1 MKKIMVKILGL
12 VVVSTLFVPSISAC
26 TNQEETSTCT
36 NEEETGW
43 KELASMPTARSM
55 FESEVIDGKIY
66 TTGGSWNSN
75 YIAPTEVYD
84 PSKNK
89 WKKLASMPTARV
101 AFQTAVIGHKIYVI
115 GGKNFDN
122 MELVSSTEVYDSSK
136 NKWTKLAPMPIA
148 LWDPDDFKTEV
159 VDGKIYVVGDIPD
172 GTCTAITEVYDPSS
186 NTWGVLTPM
195 TIPRSGFQTEV
206 IDGKIYAM
214 GGYSGVLI
222 SGYHRDSS
230 IDSISST
237 EVYDPSTNTWTA
249 LASMEKTRC
258 WFQSEVID
266 GKIYAI
272 GGLNVKVG
280 DSEGK
285 VLSSTEVYDPS
296 TNTWTTLTSMST
308 ARRSFQTEVVDDK
321 IYALG
326 GVSTYKLNLGNELL
340 STEVY
345 DPFTD
350 KWKGME
356 KMSKKGI
363 DFHTEVIN
371 KVIYAIS
378 GMNDTSMESYA
389 IPTNVTNR
397 E

>member
-1 MKKIMVKILGL
+1 MKKMMVKILGL

-26 TNQEETSTCT
+26 ANEEKTSTYT
-36 NEEETGW
+36 NEEKTGW
-43 KELASMPTARSM
+43 QELASMPTARSM

-84 PSKNK
+84 PSTNK

-122 MELVSSTEVYDSSK
+122 MELVPSTEVYDSSK
-136 NKWTKLAPMPIA
+136 NKWTKLAPMPIT

-159 VDGKIYVVGDIPD
+159 VDGKIYVIGNILD
-172 GTCTAITEVYDPSS
+172 GTCTAITEVYDPST
-186 NTWGVLTPM
+186 NTWAILTPM
-195 TIPRSGFQTEV
+195 TTPRSGFQTEV
-206 IDGKIYAM
+206 INGKIYAI
-214 GGYSGVLI
+214 GGYSGVLLL
-222 SGYHRDSS
+222 GAGCDSS

-237 EVYDPSTNTWTA
+237 EVYDPSNDKWTT
-249 LASMEKTRC
+249 LASMSTTRC
-258 WFQSEVID
+258 WFQTEVIN

-272 GGLNVKVG
+272 GGHNVKVG
-280 DSEGK
+280 DSRGK
-285 VLSSTEVYDPS
+285 SLSSTEVYDPS
-296 TNTWTTLTSMST
+296 TNTWTTLASMST
-308 ARRSFQTEVVDDK
+308 VRRAFQTEVIDNK
-321 IYALG
+321 IYAIG
-326 GVSTYKLNLGNELL
+326 GFDTYNLDLDNEL
-340 STEVY
+340 SSVEVY

-350 KWKGME
+350 KWTTLAS
-356 KMSKKGI
+356 MSKKRFY
-363 DFHTEVIN
+363 FHTEVID
-371 KVIYAIS
+371 KVIYAIG

-389 IPTNVTNR
+389 VPANATNR